1 MAIRFSRWRLGLLFS
16 LSMNVTAYAGAAT
29 EQAAPVTPL
38 QVAPLQIAFLPDV
51 HFHDVYGQFP
61 DAAFMGPQLQNL
73 AKPDQAQAVIIRTMA
88 AQLHSTRL
96 FNENYFAFIAALDD
110 LVRRQVKLVVLPG
123 DFSDD
128 GQPIHI
134 RGLKQVLQ
142 RYQREHGL
150 RFFLTF
156 GNHDPVR
163 PFSQPGGKA
172 DFMAVDGNPVG
183 VYSRGTAACPID
195 APHATGV
202 LCTEAVRELGY
213 QELLAELGE
222 FGLMPANTDSHFE
235 TPFSRQQQ
243 LQGRGMAKADVAA
256 LANRQSEI
264 CANGPGGRY
273 KAADAQACRMLPD
286 VSYLTE
292 PVPGLWLLAL
302 DANVYLPNPK
312 GDPLQASGY
321 RGSGNAGYNAVIR
334 YKPYLLDW
342 IKDVAARAKAQ
353 HKTLISFSHFPMI
366 EFYQGQGAA
375 IAGLLGAEQGQLS
388 RLPTDNTSQIL
399 AGLGLTLH
407 IGGHMHLNNTAII
420 RGKAGQQLINV
431 QAPSIAAYRP
441 AYKLLSQTGPSQLRM
456 QTVLLDEV
464 PGFDRFFPLYQR
476 EWQQLHRSGAK
487 SLWNQDILSAKNYH
501 QYANWHLT
509 ELTRQRFLP
518 QDWPAELRLLLLK
531 LNGQQMLVLSRT
543 AQQFVLADLLKQPD
557 LLSTLQQSKTW
568 QQAARQL
575 QTQADQAGIHWS
587 ALADWDGLALA
598 TDFYRL
604 QTAGALALSDIP
616 PQRRQQYLFFAKTLQ
631 NTGPQQCGMPETP
644 DMKIQQLPLQ
654 FYAAQ
659 NFCQLFGI
667 IHHLLQQPG
676 LDDFLLD
683 LTTGEIA
690 VPQA

>member
-1 MAIRFSRWRLGLLFS
+1 MAIKFSLWRLALFLS
-16 LSMNVTAYAGAAT
+16 LSVHVTAVAGAAT
-29 EQAAPVTPL
+29 EHTAPATP
-38 QVAPLQIAFLPDV
+38 VKVKPLQIAFLPDV

-61 DAAFMGPQLQNL
+61 DAAFIGPQLQDPT
-73 AKPDQAQAVIIRTMA
+73 KPNQAQPVTIRTMA

-96 FNENYFAFIAALDD
+96 FNENYFAFIAAMDD
-110 LVRRQVKLVVLPG
+110 LVRRQVQLVVLPG

-183 VYSRGTAACPID
+183 VYSRGTAACPVD
-195 APHATGV
+195 APQAKGAV
-202 LCTEAVRELGY
+202 CSEAVRELGY
-213 QELLAELGE
+213 QELLTELGE

-243 LQGRGMAKADVAA
+243 LQGRVMSTADAAA
-256 LANRQSEI
+256 LANRQFEI
-264 CANGPGGRY
+264 CANGPGGQY

-302 DANVYLPNPK
+302 DANVYLPNPQ

-321 RGSGNAGYNAVIR
+321 RGSGNAGYNAVVR

-353 HKTLISFSHFPMI
+353 QKTLISFSHFPMI

-388 RLPTDNTSQIL
+388 RLPTDNTSQML
-399 AGLGLTLH
+399 AGLGLALH

-420 RGKAGQQLINV
+420 RGKTGQQLVNV

-441 AYKLLSQTGPSQLRM
+441 AYKLLSQTSPSQVRM

-464 PGFDRFFPLYQR
+464 PGFDRLFPLYQR

-487 SLWNQDILSAKNYH
+487 DLWDRGILQAKNYH
-501 QYANWHLT
+501 QFANWHLT

-518 QDWPAELRLLLLK
+518 QDWPAELRQLLLK
-531 LNGQQMLVLSRT
+531 LNGQQMLVLSRA
-543 AQQFVLADLLKQPD
+543 AQQFVLADLLTQPD
-557 LLSTLQQSKTW
+557 LLSTLQQSKAW

-575 QTQADQAGIHWS
+575 QTQATQAGIQWS
-587 ALADWDGLALA
+587 ELADWDGLALA

-604 QTAGALALSDIP
+604 QTAGRLAFTDIP
-616 PQRRQQYLFFAKTLQ
+616 PQRQQHYLFFASVL
-631 NTGPQQCGMPETP
+631 NSAAPQQCRTAAAPAAP
-644 DMKIQQLPLQ
+644 IRALPLQ
-654 FYAAQ
+654 SYAAQ

-667 IHHLLQQPG
+667 VSHLLQQPAD
-676 LDDFLLD
+676 DDFTLD
-683 LTTGEIA
+683 LQTGELR
-690 VPQA
+690 